1 MRTRQSRTERGKK
14 ILVVD
19 DEPLNMKLFALTLN
33 KRGFDVLQASNGFHA
48 FVLANEELPDLIVMD
63 VRMPNLSG
71 LQVTRSLK
79 DSSHTKK
86 IPVLI
91 ATAFLI
97 DEEELRQSGCDAFI
111 SKPFATRNF
120 VDTVNSLL
128 NDAGAGDAAE
138 KPLASA

>member
-1 MRTRQSRTERGKK
+1 MHAKPSRPTESRKT

-33 KRGFDVLQASNGFHA
+33 KRGYNVLQAADGFHA
-48 FVLANEELPDLIVMD
+48 FVLANDELPDLIVMD

-71 LQVTRSLK
+71 LQVTRTLK
-79 DSSHTKK
+79 DSDHTQK

-97 DEEELRQSGCDAFI
+97 DEEELRKSGCDAYI
-111 SKPFATRNF
+111 AKPFATRTL
-120 VDTVNSLL
+120 VGAVNTLL
-128 NDAGAGDAAE
+128 NQDEA
-138 KPLASA
+138 

>member
-1 MRTRQSRTERGKK
+1 MRAKQLRQADNRKK

-33 KRGFDVLQASNGFHA
+33 KRGYDVLQASNGFHA
-48 FVLANEELPDLIVMD
+48 FVIANDELPDLIVMD
-63 VRMPNLSG
+63 VRMPNLNG

-79 DSSHTKK
+79 DNNHTQK

-97 DEEELRQSGCDAFI
+97 DEEELRESGCDAYI
-111 SKPFATRNF
+111 AKPFATTKF
-120 VDTVNSLL
+120 VDAVNALL
-128 NDAGAGDAAE
+128 NEAA
-138 KPLASA
+138 A

>member
-1 MRTRQSRTERGKK
+1 MRAKQLRQADNRKK

-33 KRGFDVLQASNGFHA
+33 KRGYEVLQASNGFHA
-48 FVLANEELPDLIVMD
+48 FVIANDELPDLIVMD
-63 VRMPNLSG
+63 VRMPNLNG

-79 DSSHTKK
+79 DNNHTRK

-97 DEEELRQSGCDAFI
+97 DEEELKESGCDAYI
-111 SKPFATRNF
+111 AKPFATRKF
-120 VDTVNSLL
+120 VDAVNALL
-128 NDAGAGDAAE
+128 NEAVA
-138 KPLASA
+138 

>member
-1 MRTRQSRTERGKK
+1 MRTRQPKLPENCKK

-19 DEPLNMKLFALTLN
+19 DEPLNMKLFTLTLN
-33 KRGFDVLQASNGFHA
+33 KRGYTVLQAADGFHA

-79 DSSHTKK
+79 DSDHTQN

-97 DEEELRQSGCDAFI
+97 DEEELRESGCDAYI
-111 SKPFATRNF
+111 SKPFATKKF
-120 VDTVNSLL
+120 LGAIDSLL
-128 NDAGAGDAAE
+128 NEADA
-138 KPLASA
+138 

>member
-1 MRTRQSRTERGKK
+1 MRAKQLRQADSRKK

-33 KRGFDVLQASNGFHA
+33 KRGYDVLQASNGFHA
-48 FVLANEELPDLIVMD
+48 FVIANDELPDLIVMD
-63 VRMPNLSG
+63 VRMPNLNG

-79 DSSHTKK
+79 DNNHTQK

-97 DEEELRQSGCDAFI
+97 DEEELRESGCDAYI
-111 SKPFATRNF
+111 AKPFATRKF
-120 VDTVNSLL
+120 VDAVSALL
-128 NDAGAGDAAE
+128 NEAA
-138 KPLASA
+138 A

>member
-1 MRTRQSRTERGKK
+1 MRAKQLKQDDSRKK

-33 KRGFDVLQASNGFHA
+33 KRGYEVLQASNGFHA

-63 VRMPNLSG
+63 VRMPHLSG

-79 DSSHTKK
+79 DSDHTQK

-97 DEEELRQSGCDAFI
+97 DEEELRASGCDGYI
-111 SKPFATRNF
+111 TKPFPTRKF
-120 VDTVNSLL
+120 VDAVNALL
-128 NDAGAGDAAE
+128 SEEAA
-138 KPLASA
+138 

>member
-1 MRTRQSRTERGKK
+1 MRAKQLGQADNRKK

-33 KRGFDVLQASNGFHA
+33 KRGYDVLQASNGFHA
-48 FVLANEELPDLIVMD
+48 FVIANDELPDLIVMD
-63 VRMPNLSG
+63 VRMPNLNG

-79 DSSHTKK
+79 DNNHTRK

-97 DEEELRQSGCDAFI
+97 DEEELKESGCDAYI
-111 SKPFATRNF
+111 AKPFATRKF
-120 VDTVNSLL
+120 VDAVNALL
-128 NDAGAGDAAE
+128 NEAA
-138 KPLASA
+138 A

>member
-1 MRTRQSRTERGKK
+1 MRITRPKSEDNRRK

-33 KRGFDVLQASNGFHA
+33 KRGYDVLQAVDGFHA
-48 FVLANEELPDLIVMD
+48 FVLANDELPDLIVMD
-63 VRMPNLSG
+63 VRMPHLSG

-79 DSSHTKK
+79 DSDHTRN

-97 DEEELRQSGCDAFI
+97 DEEELRQSGCDGYIA
-111 SKPFATRNF
+111 KPFATRKF
-120 VDTVNSLL
+120 LGAVDSLL
-128 NDAGAGDAAE
+128 NEARA
-138 KPLASA
+138 